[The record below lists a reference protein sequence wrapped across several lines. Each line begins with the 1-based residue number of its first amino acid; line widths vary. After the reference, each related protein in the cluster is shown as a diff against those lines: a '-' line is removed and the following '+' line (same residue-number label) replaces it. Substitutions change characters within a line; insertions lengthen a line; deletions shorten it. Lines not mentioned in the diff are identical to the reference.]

1 MTDNRDG
8 KSGLVPPHGGCRNLN
23 SCRASFAL
31 LVGAFIALSLLT
43 GFAGAGVNYDP
54 QARFLGIFN
63 DERLRL
69 TAGYCLAH
77 YGSESTELGEPQLI
91 VVHYTAFATRD
102 ESLRFF
108 APPRLDKVS
117 RRDITGGGAVNVSA
131 HYLIDRDGSALQL
144 APDNVVCRHTI
155 GFNRTAIGIENVG
168 RNAAE
173 LTEAQASA
181 TADLISRL
189 VARHPSIAYLIGHHE
204 YRKSDLPH
212 YRLFREDDRSYRF
225 TPKID
230 PGPAF
235 MARVRG
241 LLRERHGIVLKD

>member
-1 MTDNRDG
+1 MRCF
-8 KSGLVPPHGGCRNLN
+8 LARCRGFL
-23 SCRASFAL
+23 F
-31 LVGAFIALSLLT
+31 GAFIALSLLT
-43 GFAGAGVNYDP
+43 GFAGSSVDYDP
-54 QARFLGIFN
+54 QATFRTIFN

-69 TAGYCLAH
+69 TASYCLTH
-77 YGSESTELGEPQLI
+77 YGSESAELREPQLI

-102 ESLRFF
+102 EAFRFF
-108 APPRLDKVS
+108 APPRLDRVS
-117 RRDITGGGAVNVSA
+117 RRDIKGGGAVNVSS
-131 HYLIDRDGSALQL
+131 HYLVDRDGSILQL

-155 GFNRTAIGIENVG
+155 GFNHTAIGIENVG

-181 TADLISRL
+181 DADLIGRL

-204 YRKSDLPH
+204 YRKRDLPH

-225 TPKID
+225 TDKVD

>member
-1 MTDNRDG
+1 
-8 KSGLVPPHGGCRNLN
+8 
-23 SCRASFAL
+23 
-31 LVGAFIALSLLT
+31 LT
-43 GFAGAGVNYDP
+43 GFAGPSVDYDP
-54 QARFLGIFN
+54 QATFRSVFT

-69 TAGYCLAH
+69 TADYCLTH
-77 YGSESTELGEPQLI
+77 YGSASAELREPQLV

-108 APPRLDKVS
+108 APARLDKVS

-131 HYLIDRDGSALQL
+131 HYLIDRDGTILQL

-155 GFNRTAIGIENVG
+155 GFNWTAIGIENVG
-168 RNAAE
+168 RNAAD
-173 LTEAQASA
+173 LTAAQASA
-181 TADLISRL
+181 TADLIGRL

-204 YRKSDLPH
+204 YRKAGLPH

-225 TPKID
+225 TSKVD

-235 MARVRG
+235 MTRVRG

>member
-1 MTDNRDG
+1 MRKQTDSTIRPRRLLAG
-8 KSGLVPPHGGCRNLN
+8 
-23 SCRASFAL
+23 AL
-31 LVGAFIALSLLT
+31 IVLALLT
-43 GFAGAGVNYDP
+43 GFAGASVNYDP
-54 QARFLGIFN
+54 QATFRTIFN
-63 DERLRL
+63 DERLHL
-69 TAGYCLAH
+69 TAAYCLTH
-77 YGSESTELGEPQLI
+77 YGIESAELSEPQMI

-102 ESLRFF
+102 ESLGFF
-108 APPRLDKVS
+108 APARLDTVS
-117 RRDITGGGAVNVSA
+117 RRDIKGGGVVNVSA
-131 HYLIDRDGSALQL
+131 HYLIDRDGTILQL
-144 APDNVVCRHTI
+144 APDDVVCRHTI

-168 RNAAE
+168 RNAAD

-204 YRKSDLPH
+204 YRKTELPH

-225 TPKID
+225 TAKVD

-235 MARVRG
+235 MARVRA